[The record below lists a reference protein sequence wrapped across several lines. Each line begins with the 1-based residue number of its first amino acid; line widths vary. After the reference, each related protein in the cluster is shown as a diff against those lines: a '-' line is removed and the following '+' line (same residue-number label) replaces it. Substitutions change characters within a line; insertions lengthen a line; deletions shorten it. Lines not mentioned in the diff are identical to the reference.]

1 MNLLLVDDEAPALAK
16 LRRFLADD
24 ADVHVVG
31 EAADGSAALALVDA
45 QPDAIDA
52 VLLDIQMPGRSG
64 LEVAAAL
71 PPHVLVAFV
80 TAFDEYAVQAFELSA
95 VDYLL
100 KPFTRERL
108 AACMT
113 RLRSRLAPP
122 ERAQQRQRL
131 TTALHA
137 LQPVADH
144 WLVADRGEMR
154 RVPLADVECVS
165 AADNYI
171 ELHSGTA
178 TWLDRHHARR
188 LPRTPRRAPLR
199 ARAPLVRRAAGAG
212 ARAGAAGQRRRAAAA
227 GVGADDPAVAAVSR
241 RVAGGVARLRVPYRR
256 SWILRLRAG

>member
-24 ADVHVVG
+24 PAVRVVA
-31 EAADGSAALALVDA
+31 EAADGAAALAVVEA
-45 QPDAIDA
+45 QPDAVDA

-80 TAFDEYAVQAFELSA
+80 TAFDAYAVQAFELSA

-100 KPFTRERL
+100 KPYTRERL
-108 AACMT
+108 AACVT
-113 RLRSRLAPP
+113 RLRARLAPP

-154 RVPLADVECVS
+154 RVPLAAIECVS

-171 ELHSGTA
+171 ELHSSTA
-178 TWLDRHHARR
+178 TWLDRTTLAAFLAHPAARGFVR
-188 LPRTPRRAPLR
+188 VHRSCAVHPA
-199 ARAPLVRRAAGAG
+199 LVRALEPLGSGDAQLRLASG
-212 ARAGAAGQRRRAAAA
+212 RTIRL
-227 GVGADDPAVAAVSR
+227 SR
-241 RVAGGVARLRVPYRR
+241 RYRDE
-256 SWILRLRAG
+256 WLAALKG

>member
-1 MNLLLVDDEAPALAK
+1 MNLLVVDDEAPALAK

-24 ADVHVVG
+24 AGVRVVA
-31 EAADGSAALALVDA
+31 EAADGDQALAFVEA
-45 QPDAIDA
+45 APDAVDA

-64 LEVAAAL
+64 LEIAAAL
-71 PPHVLVAFV
+71 PPHVLVAFT
-80 TAFDEYAVQAFELSA
+80 TAFDEFAVQAFELNA

-108 AACMT
+108 AACVA
-113 RLRSRLAPP
+113 RLRARLAPP

-154 RVPLADVECVS
+154 RVPLADLECVS

-171 ELHSGTA
+171 ELRSATA
-178 TWLDRHHARR
+178 TWLDRTT
-188 LPRTPRRAPLR
+188 L
-199 ARAPLVRRAAGAG
+199 AAFLAH
-212 ARAGAAGQRRRAAAA
+212 
-227 GVGADDPAVAAVSR
+227 PVAARFVRVHRSCAVQPSQVLALEPMGSGDAQLRLASGRCIRLSR
-241 RVAGGVARLRVPYRR
+241 RYRDEWLAALTR
-256 SWILRLRAG
+256 

>member
-1 MNLLLVDDEAPALAK
+1 VNVLLVDDEAPALAK

-24 ADVHVVG
+24 PSIHVAG
-31 EAADGSAALALVDA
+31 EAADGDAALAFA
-45 QPDAIDA
+45 TARPDAVDA
-52 VLLDIQMPGRSG
+52 VLLDIQMPGRTG

-80 TAFDEYAVQAFELSA
+80 TAFDEHAVQAFELNA

-108 AACMT
+108 AACIG
-113 RLRSRLAPP
+113 RLRERLAPP

-131 TTALHA
+131 ATALHA

-144 WLVADRGEMR
+144 WLVADRGELR
-154 RVPLADVECVS
+154 RVPLAEIDYVA

-178 TWLDRHHARR
+178 TWLDRTTLAAFLAHPAARGFVR
-188 LPRTPRRAPLR
+188 VHRSCAVQP
-199 ARAPLVRRAAGAG
+199 AR
-212 ARAGAAGQRRRAAAA
+212 
-227 GVGADDPAVAAVSR
+227 VAALEPLGSGDAQLRLASGQVIRLSR
-241 RVAGGVARLRVPYRR
+241 RYRDEWMKTLAR
-256 SWILRLRAG
+256 

>member
-24 ADVHVVG
+24 AGVRVVA
-31 EAADGSAALALVDA
+31 EAVDGAAALAFVQA
-45 QPDAIDA
+45 QPEAVDA

-64 LEVAAAL
+64 LEIAAAL
-71 PPHVLVAFV
+71 PAHVLVAFT
-80 TAFDEYAVQAFELSA
+80 TAYDEYAVQAFELNA

-108 AACMT
+108 AACVA
-113 RLRSRLAPP
+113 RLRERLAPP

-154 RVPLADVECVS
+154 RVPLADIECVN

-171 ELHSGTA
+171 ELHAAGA
-178 TWLDRHHARR
+178 TWLDRTT
-188 LPRTPRRAPLR
+188 L
-199 ARAPLVRRAAGAG
+199 AAFLAHP
-212 ARAGAAGQRRRAAAA
+212 AAA
-227 GVGADDPAVAAVSR
+227 GFVRVHRSCAVQPARVLALEPLGSGDAQLRLASGRTIRLSR
-241 RVAGGVARLRVPYRR
+241 RYRDEWLAALKR
-256 SWILRLRAG
+256 

>member
-24 ADVHVVG
+24 AGVRVVT
-31 EAADGSAALALVDA
+31 EAADGAAALAFVQA
-45 QPDAIDA
+45 QPEAVDA

-71 PPHVLVAFV
+71 PAHVLVAFT
-80 TAFDEYAVQAFELSA
+80 TAFDDYAVQAFELNA

-108 AACMT
+108 AGCIE
-113 RLRSRLAPP
+113 RLRARLAPP

-144 WLVADRGEMR
+144 WLVSDRGEMR
-154 RVPLADVECVS
+154 RVPLAEIECVS

-171 ELHSGTA
+171 ELQAATA
-178 TWLDRHHARR
+178 TWLDRTTLAAFLAHPAARR
-188 LPRTPRRAPLR
+188 FVRVHRSCAVQPARVLALEPLGSGDAQLRLASGRTIRL
-199 ARAPLVRRAAGAG
+199 
-212 ARAGAAGQRRRAAAA
+212 
-227 GVGADDPAVAAVSR
+227 SR
-241 RVAGGVARLRVPYRR
+241 RYRDE
-256 SWILRLRAG
+256 WLAALKT